1 MVANLISRLVRNFK
15 PAYVNESRSGEL
27 LAAGCAAGVAC
38 TFIAPIG
45 GELFFFQNVFFFCL
59 SFFTKIEKNI
69 ADKVIPQMKFCF
81 YVLYLNFS
89 NQIGRIK
96 R

>member
-45 GELFFFQNVFFFCL
+45 GELFFFQNVFFFVYL
-59 SFFTKIEKNI
+59 FLPKLKKILLTKL
-69 ADKVIPQMKFCF
+69 FH
-81 YVLYLNFS
+81 
-89 NQIGRIK
+89 R
-96 R
+96 